1 MIGCDKILQMLPDYD
16 SGAIDSE
23 SAQEVEEHLGHCS
36 SCQAEYDKILGEGWD
51 DEDFPVDSALKENEI
66 MPSPSYKLKF
76 WYELGASRGVSA
88 ARKSSF
94 SKKWL
99 TAAAAAAIIFSFWGG
114 SIYAGGNMAES
125 RTDVAY
131 AQCEYEPLADSE
143 AILDDQVFDD
153 CLEVLNDM

>member
-23 SAQEVEEHLGHCS
+23 SAQEVEEHLGRCS
-36 SCQAEYDKILGEGWD
+36 SCQAEYDKILSEGWD
-51 DEDFPVDSALKENEI
+51 DELFPVDSALKEKEI
-66 MPSPSYKLKF
+66 SPSPSYKLKF
-76 WYELGASRGVSA
+76 WFALGASRETA
-88 ARKSSF
+88 ARKSAF

-99 TAAAAAAIIFSFWGG
+99 TAAAAAAIVFSFWGG

-125 RTDVAY
+125 RADVAY
-131 AQCEYEPLADSE
+131 AQCDYEPLADSE

-153 CLEVLNDM
+153 CLEELNDM